1 MITMNNILNSPTT
14 LSEVIDN
21 KIKIFANDIDNS
33 DNFNPNQVDVLL
45 RTSYLLTKLS
55 SINAELQSVENEII
69 NIHKSEYTKE
79 NGVFNKILK
88 EEINTLNWT
97 PKNQKFLESTNTQS
111 AGTPELFS
119 FLDFFSQQVQ
129 CERDTTIP
137 L

>member
-45 RTSYLLTKLS
+45 RASYLLTKLS
-55 SINAELQSVENEII
+55 SINAELQSVENENEII
-69 NIHKSEYTKE
+69 NIHKSDYTKE
-79 NGVFNKILK
+79 NRVFNKILK

-97 PKNQKFLESTNTQS
+97 LQKIKNF
-111 AGTPELFS
+111 
-119 FLDFFSQQVQ
+119 
-129 CERDTTIP
+129 
-137 L
+137 

>member
-1 MITMNNILNSPTT
+1 MNNILNSPTT

-21 KIKIFANDIDNS
+21 KIKIFVNDIDNS

-69 NIHKSEYTKE
+69 NIHKSDDKKE
-79 NGVFNKILK
+79 NKVFNKILK
-88 EEINTLNWT
+88 GEINTLNWT
-97 PKNQKFLESTNTQS
+97 LQKIKNFKKVQTQS

-119 FLDFFSQQVQ
+119 
-129 CERDTTIP
+129 
-137 L
+137 

>member
-1 MITMNNILNSPTT
+1 MITRNDILNSSTS

-55 SINAELQSVENEII
+55 SINAELHSVENEII
-69 NIHKSEYTKE
+69 NIHKSDYTKE
-79 NGVFNKILK
+79 NRLFNKIIK

-97 PKNQKFLESTNTQS
+97 LQKIKNF
-111 AGTPELFS
+111 
-119 FLDFFSQQVQ
+119 
-129 CERDTTIP
+129 
-137 L
+137 

>member
-1 MITMNNILNSPTT
+1 MITMNNIVTSPTT

-45 RTSYLLTKLS
+45 KTSYLLTKLS

-69 NIHKSEYTKE
+69 NIHKSDYTKD
-79 NGVFNKILK
+79 NRVFNKILK

-97 PKNQKFLESTNTQS
+97 LQKIKNF
-111 AGTPELFS
+111 
-119 FLDFFSQQVQ
+119 
-129 CERDTTIP
+129 
-137 L
+137 

>member
-1 MITMNNILNSPTT
+1 MITMNNIVTSPTT

-45 RTSYLLTKLS
+45 RASYLLTKLS

-69 NIHKSEYTKE
+69 NIHKSDYTKE
-79 NGVFNKILK
+79 NRVFNKILK

-97 PKNQKFLESTNTQS
+97 LQKIKNF
-111 AGTPELFS
+111 
-119 FLDFFSQQVQ
+119 
-129 CERDTTIP
+129 
-137 L
+137 